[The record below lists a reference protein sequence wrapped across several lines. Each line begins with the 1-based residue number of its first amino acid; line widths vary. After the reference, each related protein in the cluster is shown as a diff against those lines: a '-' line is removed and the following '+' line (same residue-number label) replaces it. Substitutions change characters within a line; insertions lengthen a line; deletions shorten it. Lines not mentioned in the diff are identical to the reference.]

1 MMNDLHNSDEQKLK
15 KLYQQSKQQ
24 LPNDE
29 LLTQRI
35 LQATDKE
42 VRKRPMQKQWLAIA
56 AAVLVAVLTV
66 DMIQWSQNLNSSPTS
81 DYSSSVVQLT
91 PINDLPAD
99 QVVIAKEI
107 AQLEAFIQSAT
118 AESLTL
124 SEGFNQ
130 HLFAYQSQYM
140 QKPNSIVYAVAAQI
154 RVSGEQLVIHFCDKE
169 TKVQKFY
176 ANKLDRQEQQQF
188 LAKLQQAQMVT
199 VYLSTDGKV
208 TAISPNQQQQCS

>member
-1 MMNDLHNSDEQKLK
+1 MNKLNSSDEQNLQA
-15 KLYQQSKQQ
+15 LYQQSKQQ

-29 LLTQRI
+29 LLTKRI
-35 LQATDKE
+35 LQATDIE
-42 VRKRPMQKQWLAIA
+42 VRKRPMQKQWLAIT

-81 DYSSSVVQLT
+81 DNSSSVVQLT
-91 PINDLPAD
+91 PIDNLETD

-107 AQLEAFIQSAT
+107 KQLEAFLQSAT

-130 HLFAYQSQYM
+130 HLLAYQSQYM

-154 RVSGEQLVIHFCDKE
+154 RTSGEQLVIHFCNKE
-169 TKVQKFY
+169 TKIQKFY
-176 ANKLDRQEQQQF
+176 ANKLDKQQQQKF
-188 LAKLQQAQMVT
+188 LAQLQQPQMVT
-199 VYLSTDGKV
+199 VYLSTDGSI

>member
-1 MMNDLHNSDEQKLK
+1 MNKLNSSDEQNLQA
-15 KLYQQSKQQ
+15 LYQQSKQQ

-29 LLTQRI
+29 LLTKRI
-35 LQATDKE
+35 LQATDIE

-81 DYSSSVVQLT
+81 DNSSSVVQLT
-91 PINDLPAD
+91 PIDNLETD

-107 AQLEAFIQSAT
+107 KQLEAFLQSAT

-130 HLFAYQSQYM
+130 HLLAYQSQYM

-154 RVSGEQLVIHFCDKE
+154 RTSGEQLVIHFCDKE

-176 ANKLDRQEQQQF
+176 ANKLDKQQQQKF
-188 LAKLQQAQMVT
+188 LAQLQQPQMVT
-199 VYLSTDGKV
+199 VYLSTDGSI

>member
-1 MMNDLHNSDEQKLK
+1 MNKLNSSDEQNLK
-15 KLYQQSKQQ
+15 ALYQQSKQQ

-29 LLTQRI
+29 LLTKRI
-35 LQATDKE
+35 LQATDIE

-81 DYSSSVVQLT
+81 DNSSSVVQLT
-91 PINDLPAD
+91 PIDNLETD

-107 AQLEAFIQSAT
+107 KQLEAFLQSAT

-124 SEGFNQ
+124 SDGFNQ
-130 HLFAYQSQYM
+130 HLLAYQSQYM

-154 RVSGEQLVIHFCDKE
+154 RTSGEQLVIHFCNKE
-169 TKVQKFY
+169 TKIQKFY
-176 ANKLDRQEQQQF
+176 ANKLDKQQQQKF
-188 LAKLQQAQMVT
+188 LAQLQQPQMVT
-199 VYLSTDGKV
+199 VYLSTDGSI

>member
-1 MMNDLHNSDEQKLK
+1 MNKLNSSDEQNLK
-15 KLYQQSKQQ
+15 ALYQQSKQQ

-29 LLTQRI
+29 LLTKRI
-35 LQATDKE
+35 LQATDIE

-81 DYSSSVVQLT
+81 DNSSSVVQLT
-91 PINDLPAD
+91 PIDNLETD

-107 AQLEAFIQSAT
+107 KQLEAFLQSAT

-130 HLFAYQSQYM
+130 HLLAYQSQYM

-154 RVSGEQLVIHFCDKE
+154 RTSGEQLVIHFCNKE
-169 TKVQKFY
+169 TKIQKFY
-176 ANKLDRQEQQQF
+176 ANKLDKQQQQKF
-188 LAKLQQAQMVT
+188 LAQLQQPQMVT
-199 VYLSTDGKV
+199 VYLSTDGSI